1 MVIKKT
7 RLKKYSELF
16 NRNIRSFLSPG
27 ISIQTIIHPVE
38 QEGAVFEFLLNKN
51 GLTEERFNQPKK
63 SVGAVLSNIPQRM
76 VNGNLDGV
84 RFSGTNLYLE
94 GNRILVIKGEDDKN
108 SWSGNAVIQDV
119 ERVVSTSMG
128 GKPHE

>member
-1 MVIKKT
+1 VIKTT

-16 NRNIRSFLSPG
+16 NRNIEKFLSPG
-27 ISIQTIIHPVE
+27 ISIQTVIYPVV
-38 QEGAVFEFLLNKN
+38 QDGAVFEFLLNKN
-51 GLTEERFNQPKK
+51 GVSGERLERPRK
-63 SVGAVLSNIPQRM
+63 SVGAVLSEIPQRM
-76 VNGNLDGV
+76 IGGNLDGV

-94 GNRILVIKGEDDKN
+94 GNRILVIKGEDDKD

-128 GKPHE
+128 SKTS